1 MSCRF
6 ALGTSLVAGLILL
19 AGCNQN
25 TASNQSPGGTSAV
38 ENQGLSE
45 SPPGNTEVAGTSGT
59 AGTLSM
65 PTQTFAANVAMGD
78 MYEVQSGQIAAMRS
92 HSPDIQQY
100 AQQMVDAN
108 TQNLNQLKRLMSKE
122 APGTDA
128 PTQLDQTRQAL
139 LDDLQAANEQQF
151 DARYIAQQIDQHNQ
165 ALTLMRGYIKSG
177 DDAGLKDFA
186 RQAMPVLTM
195 QLTAI
200 NAIDRAHHGHEVA
213 VNSGNARSR

>member
-1 MSCRF
+1 MSCRLT
-6 ALGTSLVAGLILL
+6 LGTSLVAGLILL

-25 TASNQSPGGTSAV
+25 TASNQSGGRSAV

-45 SPPGNTEVAGTSGT
+45 SAPGNTEVAGTSGAT
-59 AGTLSM
+59 GTLSM
-65 PTQTFAANVAMGD
+65 PTQTFAQNVAMGD

-108 TQNLNQLKRLMSKE
+108 TQNLNELKRLMAKE
-122 APGTDA
+122 APGTEA

-139 LDDLQAANEQQF
+139 LDDLQAANDQQF

-165 ALTLMRGYIKSG
+165 ALILMRGFIKAG

-186 RQAMPVLTM
+186 RQALPVLTM
-195 QLTAI
+195 QLQAI

-213 VNSGNARSR
+213 VNSGTTRSR

>member
-6 ALGTSLVAGLILL
+6 ALGTSLVAGLVML
-19 AGCNQN
+19 AGCNQH
-25 TASNQSPGGTSAV
+25 TASNQSPGRSSAV

-45 SPPGNTEVAGTSGT
+45 SPPGNSEVAGTSGT

-65 PTQTFAANVAMGD
+65 PTQVFVENVAIGD

-92 HSPDIQQY
+92 HSPDVQQY

-108 TQNLNQLKRLMSKE
+108 TQNINQLKRLMAKE
-122 APGTDA
+122 APGTEA

-139 LDDLQAANEQQF
+139 LDDLQAANDQQF

-165 ALTLMRGYIKSG
+165 ALNLMRGYLKSG
-177 DDAGLKDFA
+177 DDAGLQNFA
-186 RQAMPVLTM
+186 RQAVQILTM
-195 QLTAI
+195 QLVAI
-200 NAIDRAHHGHEVA
+200 NVIDRVHHAHEVA
-213 VNSGNARSR
+213 VNSGNTRSR

>member
-25 TASNQSPGGTSAV
+25 TASNQSPGTSGVAN
-38 ENQGLSE
+38 EGLSE
-45 SPPGNTEVAGTSGT
+45 SGPNTEVAGTSGT
-59 AGTLSM
+59 AGTVSM
-65 PTQTFAANVAMGD
+65 PTQTFAQNVAIGD

-108 TQNLNQLKRLMSKE
+108 TQNLNALKRLMAKE
-122 APGTDA
+122 APGTEE

-139 LDDLQAANEQQF
+139 LDDLQAANDQQF

-165 ALTLMRGYIKSG
+165 ALILMRGYIRAG
-177 DDAGLKDFA
+177 DDAALKDFA
-186 RQAMPVLTM
+186 KQALPILTM

-213 VNSGNARSR
+213 SNSGATRSR